1 MKKTYRKDV
10 LEALERTNGIKKEI
24 LTENDIQHLPAPVR
38 KYIHYSGSIGKEK
51 VLNFRVE
58 FSGGIRSSSS
68 EEFMPLRSVQYNF
81 TDQPTRLFYI
91 VAKKKGIPAKGI
103 HIYKDRKAIMLIK
116 ILGLFTVVD
125 ARGKEM
131 DQGETV
137 TVFNDMCFMA
147 PASLIDRNIEWEEI
161 DDLTVGAIFT
171 NGNITIGATLY
182 FNEKGEL
189 VNINPEIAKK
199 LVEKFGT
206 ASLEK
211 DENDGEGFGK
221 YETGEVKDAIM
232 SLLDEVAAHDR
243 VKDVLD
249 FVRHD
254 VLKKPEINYKWD
266 KDTDALVVELVRK
279 EINQEGKEII
289 AQILEIPF

>member
-1 MKKTYRKDV
+1 MKKTYKKAV
-10 LEALERTNGIKKEI
+10 LEALERTRIIKNEI
-24 LTENDIQHLPAPVR
+24 LTEKDIHHLPAIVQ

-58 FSGGIRSSSS
+58 FTGGIRSTSG
-68 EEFMPLRSVQYNF
+68 EDFMPLTSVQYNF

-103 HIYKDRKAIMLIK
+103 HIYKDRTAIMLIK
-116 ILGLFTVVD
+116 ILGLFTVVN

-147 PASLIDRNIEWEEI
+147 PASLIDRNIEWKEI
-161 DDLTVGAIFT
+161 DDLTVDAKFT

-189 VNINPEIAKK
+189 VNFLSNDRFETSDGKTYVNSPWITPVEAYTNINGYRLPSHAKLIYKRPDEDLCYGDFK
-199 LVEKFGT
+199 LKTIEYNCREFK
-206 ASLEK
+206 
-211 DENDGEGFGK
+211 
-221 YETGEVKDAIM
+221 
-232 SLLDEVAAHDR
+232 
-243 VKDVLD
+243 
-249 FVRHD
+249 
-254 VLKKPEINYKWD
+254 
-266 KDTDALVVELVRK
+266 
-279 EINQEGKEII
+279 
-289 AQILEIPF
+289 

>member
-189 VNINPEIAKK
+189 VNFLSNDRFETTDGKTYINSPWITPATEYADINGYRLPSRAKLIYK
-199 LVEKFGT
+199 RP
-206 ASLEK
+206 
-211 DENDGEGFGK
+211 DEDFCYGEFNLRSIE
-221 YETGEVKDAIM
+221 YNC
-232 SLLDEVAAHDR
+232 S
-243 VKDVLD
+243 D
-249 FVRHD
+249 F
-254 VLKKPEINYKWD
+254 K
-266 KDTDALVVELVRK
+266 
-279 EINQEGKEII
+279 
-289 AQILEIPF
+289 